1 MDIKSTCIIAIKA
14 PTTNELII
22 KRLISS
28 NLILFLKFLESKKLN
43 KNIINIRKKLDKLDI
58 KFLNLI
64 KKRTLLVDEVLKNK
78 KFKKDI
84 VDKKRIKVILK
95 NISKKSKS
103 RDIDNLI
110 TKRIWRSMIKAFI
123 DYEYRNFKKK

>member
-1 MDIKSTCIIAIKA
+1 MV
-14 PTTNELII
+14 
-22 KRLISS
+22 
-28 NLILFLKFLESKKLN
+28 N

-64 KKRTLLVDEVLKNK
+64 KKRTLLVDQVLKNK

-123 DYEYRNFKKK
+123 DYEYRKFKKK